1 MTFEERQKESAKVSF
16 LKMFS
21 QILSLLKTKESE
33 ETEKLRNE
41 EAIIQSELEDQSP
54 VKERISLSL
63 MIQLKIESKRTRQR
77 FRQK

>member
-63 MIQLKIESKRTRQR
+63 MIL
-77 FRQK
+77 